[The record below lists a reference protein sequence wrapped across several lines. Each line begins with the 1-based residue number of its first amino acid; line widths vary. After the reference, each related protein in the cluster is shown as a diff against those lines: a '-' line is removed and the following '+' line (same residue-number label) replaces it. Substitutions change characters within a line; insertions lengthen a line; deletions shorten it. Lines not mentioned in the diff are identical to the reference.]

1 MGLASNLTRNSIV
14 FGPGGSPPMRIHQ
27 LSADEALASLKS
39 NPHGLS
45 SPEAL
50 RRLAEYGPNRVE
62 EVAGEPMFLRFLKE
76 FTHFF
81 ALILWLAAALAFL
94 AEWSDPARGMAK
106 VGYAIVAVILV
117 SGLFSFW
124 QEFRVERTLAALRDL
139 LPQQVDVLREG
150 RAVRLLADQL
160 VPGEIVL
167 LEQGDNIPADCRLI
181 EAFGVRVND
190 ATITGESVS
199 KLRMAEPSVVAEMI
213 QAENIVLAGTAGGR
227 PHTGISADDH
237 DRHVGQRRGADVAPE
252 GDRQTSGLDPEL
264 RQHRRA
270 VQRQDRD
277 TYRRRDDL

>member
-1 MGLASNLTRNSIV
+1 MKRLQVSRATLT
-14 FGPGGSPPMRIHQ
+14 
-27 LSADEALASLKS
+27 
-39 NPHGLS
+39 GLS

-62 EVAGEPMFLRFLKE
+62 EVAGEPMLLRFLKE

-94 AEWSDPARGMAK
+94 AEWSDPGHGMAK

-199 KLRMAEPSVVAEMI
+199 KLR
-213 QAENIVLAGTAGGR
+213 
-227 PHTGISADDH
+227 
-237 DRHVGQRRGADVAPE
+237 
-252 GDRQTSGLDPEL
+252 SG
-264 RQHRRA
+264 RA
-270 VQRQDRD
+270 V
-277 TYRRRDDL
+277 RRCRNDPGRRTSCSPALRWSRARPRRWSSPPACIRSLARSLTWPRPAARPSLRCASRSRT

>member
-1 MGLASNLTRNSIV
+1 MKRLQVS
-14 FGPGGSPPMRIHQ
+14 
-27 LSADEALASLKS
+27 KS

-62 EVAGEPMFLRFLKE
+62 KVAGEPMFLRFLKE

-94 AEWSDPARGMAK
+94 AEWSDPGRGMAK

-150 RAVRLLADQL
+150 RAVRLLADLARPGRDRL
-160 VPGEIVL
+160 VGARRQHPGGLPPDRSVRGSR
-167 LEQGDNIPADCRLI
+167 QRRDRSPANRRPSCAWPSRLVV
-181 EAFGVRVND
+181 AVMDPGVRTSCSP
-190 ATITGESVS
+190 A
-199 KLRMAEPSVVAEMI
+199 LRWSRERPRRWSLPPACIRS
-213 QAENIVLAGTAGGR
+213 LAR
-227 PHTGISADDH
+227 
-237 DRHVGQRRGADVAPE
+237 
-252 GDRQTSGLDPEL
+252 
-264 RQHRRA
+264 
-270 VQRQDRD
+270 
-277 TYRRRDDL
+277 